1 MSEIIN
7 ALVPFV
13 EIGIGVSLFL
23 GISAMV
29 GGWLVNAFTG
39 NFGRGDRG
47 RFF

>member
-7 ALVPFV
+7 AMVPFV

-23 GISAMV
+23 GLCSMLT
-29 GGWLVNAFTG
+29 GWLVGAFTG
-39 NFGRGDRG
+39 GNRRG